1 MACKNL
7 DGLNPEIT
15 ELIVAV
21 ITNDQ
26 PMISKSIISLGKVLK
41 VDGELLESIAM
52 IVMCDYNPLKKDKQS
67 SLGIAEL

>member
-1 MACKNL
+1 
-7 DGLNPEIT
+7 
-15 ELIVAV
+15 
-21 ITNDQ
+21 
-26 PMISKSIISLGKVLK
+26 MISKSIISLGKVLK